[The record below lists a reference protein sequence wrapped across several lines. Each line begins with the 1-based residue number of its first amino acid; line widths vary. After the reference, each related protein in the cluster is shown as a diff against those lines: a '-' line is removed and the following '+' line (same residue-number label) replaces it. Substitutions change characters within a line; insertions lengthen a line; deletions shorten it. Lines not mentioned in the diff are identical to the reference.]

1 MTDNWESMEFCHFF
15 GGYYEEKI
23 EGSCDYCSKGQYVIF
38 KIAPVDSGSVDI
50 LVVKELKVYGR

>member
-15 GGYYEEKI
+15 EGYYEEKI